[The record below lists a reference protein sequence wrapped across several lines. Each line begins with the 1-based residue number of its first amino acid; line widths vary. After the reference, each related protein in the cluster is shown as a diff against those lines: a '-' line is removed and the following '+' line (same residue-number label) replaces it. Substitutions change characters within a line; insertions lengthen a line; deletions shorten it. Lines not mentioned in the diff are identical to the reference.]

1 MKKKIDYIKIKN
13 FKKKINFVYLGR
25 IHPVKG
31 IDIQIESLG
40 KIVNEGF
47 NAHLHIIGPD
57 DGSLIKLKEKV
68 HELKLENNVSFYNSI
83 FSNFILEG
91 LEKILDKIE
100 DSTKLKIHPNHIKRM
115 LLVKTEY
122 LNDFDIEFDQYI
134 IYLPQ
139 TNQIFYT
146 SNKNLDRGIFLSHA
160 YVLFIEVPL
169 AGIEP
174 ATHGLEV
181 HRSVH

>member
-1 MKKKIDYIKIKN
+1 MYGFNDAFQNHEKFFFILQQYHESINDRFSTTILDINKELINPYSYSKEEMPKIK
-13 FKKKINFVYLGR
+13 
-25 IHPVKG
+25 
-31 IDIQIESLG
+31 
-40 KIVNEGF
+40 
-47 NAHLHIIGPD
+47 
-57 DGSLIKLKEKV
+57 
-68 HELKLENNVSFYNSI
+68 

-91 LEKILDKIE
+91 LEEILNKIE

-160 YVLFIEVPL
+160 YALFIEVPL

>member
-1 MKKKIDYIKIKN
+1 MQQYCESINDRFSTTTLDINKQLINPYLYSKEEMPKIK
-13 FKKKINFVYLGR
+13 
-25 IHPVKG
+25 
-31 IDIQIESLG
+31 
-40 KIVNEGF
+40 
-47 NAHLHIIGPD
+47 
-57 DGSLIKLKEKV
+57 
-68 HELKLENNVSFYNSI
+68 

-91 LEKILDKIE
+91 LEEILKKIQDF
-100 DSTKLKIHPNHIKRM
+100 TNLKIHPNYIKRM
-115 LLVKTEY
+115 LLIKTEY
-122 LNDFDIEFDQYI
+122 LNNFNIEFDQYI

-146 SNKNLDRGIFLSHA
+146 SNKNLDRSVFLSHA
-160 YVLFIEVPL
+160 YVLIIEVPL

>member
-1 MKKKIDYIKIKN
+1 MYGFNDAFQDHEKFFFILQQYHESITDRFSTTLLDINKELINPYSYSKEEMPKIK
-13 FKKKINFVYLGR
+13 
-25 IHPVKG
+25 
-31 IDIQIESLG
+31 
-40 KIVNEGF
+40 
-47 NAHLHIIGPD
+47 
-57 DGSLIKLKEKV
+57 
-68 HELKLENNVSFYNSI
+68 

-146 SNKNLDRGIFLSHA
+146 SNKNLG
-160 YVLFIEVPL
+160 FIINNTPRTRRYINIVVSN
-169 AGIEP
+169 
-174 ATHGLEV
+174 GLCKLNNDIYE
-181 HRSVH
+181 R

>member
-1 MKKKIDYIKIKN
+1 MCGFNDAFQDHEKFFFILQQYHESITDRFSTTLLDINKELINPYSYSKEEMPKIK
-13 FKKKINFVYLGR
+13 
-25 IHPVKG
+25 
-31 IDIQIESLG
+31 
-40 KIVNEGF
+40 
-47 NAHLHIIGPD
+47 
-57 DGSLIKLKEKV
+57 
-68 HELKLENNVSFYNSI
+68 

>member
-1 MKKKIDYIKIKN
+1 MYGFNDAFQDHEKFFFILQQYYESITDRFSTTLLDINKELINPYSYNKEEMPKIK
-13 FKKKINFVYLGR
+13 
-25 IHPVKG
+25 
-31 IDIQIESLG
+31 
-40 KIVNEGF
+40 
-47 NAHLHIIGPD
+47 
-57 DGSLIKLKEKV
+57 
-68 HELKLENNVSFYNSI
+68 
-83 FSNFILEG
+83 FSNFVLEG
-91 LEKILDKIE
+91 LEEILENIE
-100 DSTKLKIHPNHIKRM
+100 YSTKLKIHPNHIKRM

-122 LNDFDIEFDQYI
+122 SNDFNIEFDQYI

-146 SNKNLDRGIFLSHA
+146 SNKNLDRSVFLSHA
-160 YVLFIEVPL
+160 YVLLIDVPL